1 VSSRRAATASLIV
14 ALGVPATA
22 SGTNAAIRIVD
33 RTLICPIVG
42 LGYPESI
49 RSLEVSARSRQR
61 QYARDAPSASVEDTA
76 RGESGSLVQV
86 GVRTAAGG
94 GAGPQFMSGGVWLS
108 VPGCTR
114 TRLRVALSARGLR
127 ARPADRIAYRCG
139 VPARVLI
146 RIRAVFKRPT
156 AFSRDLIP
164 SHSIARGRISV
175 GYLAV
180 TTVRGRKPIFFGAVN
195 DATGKGR
202 GFIAP
207 SRCRPEW

>member
-1 VSSRRAATASLIV
+1 VSSRRAATVSLIV
-14 ALGVPATA
+14 ALGAPATA
-22 SGTNAAIRIVD
+22 SSTNAAIRIVD
-33 RTLICPIVG
+33 RTLICPMMGV
-42 LGYPESI
+42 GYPESI
-49 RSLEVSARSRQR
+49 RSLEVSARSRQ
-61 QYARDAPSASVEDTA
+61 YARDAPSASVEDAA
-76 RGESGSLVQV
+76 RGESGPLVRV

-114 TRLRVALSARGLR
+114 TRLHVALSARGLR
-127 ARPADRIAYRCG
+127 ARPADRRPYRCG

-156 AFSRDLIP
+156 AFSRDLVP
-164 SHSIARGRISV
+164 SYSIAGGRISV

-195 DATGKGR
+195 DANGKGR
-202 GFIAP
+202 GFVAP
-207 SRCRPEW
+207 SRCRPEF